1 MLKEFAYSKIIK
13 FYISLF
19 VITIFFGIFVIYKC
33 KKKVDII
40 ESGKKIKSKT
50 IIDEILNFYVNYFY
64 IFYLGFALFTFI
76 SSICHYVIN
85 PLNKEIWN
93 NIIMAEIIYFKVIDF
108 QILTATNF
116 FEDTNFIARGT
127 LFFITLEKLLWMIIE
142 TLIYNFVKNLKY
154 LVLVQIIVTSIGVLY
169 IIAIIIDSIRDCF

>member
-1 MLKEFAYSKIIK
+1 VDIIGMILLQLYFQVCVIGYIPILKKKLLKEFAYSKIIK

-64 IFYLGFALFTFI
+64 IFYL
-76 SSICHYVIN
+76 
-85 PLNKEIWN
+85 
-93 NIIMAEIIYFKVIDF
+93 
-108 QILTATNF
+108 
-116 FEDTNFIARGT
+116 
-127 LFFITLEKLLWMIIE
+127 
-142 TLIYNFVKNLKY
+142 
-154 LVLVQIIVTSIGVLY
+154 
-169 IIAIIIDSIRDCF
+169 